1 VEDAGQSINPLVD
14 IGQVEGAFV
23 MGIGLWTSERVVYDP
38 ETGRKLS
45 AGTWN
50 YKPPVNRDIP
60 IDFRVALLKNAGH
73 SSGVYR
79 SKATGEPPLCMS
91 VSVLF
96 ALRHAL
102 DAARTEAGHPGWY
115 EMYGPATVEKLQ
127 QMTLT
132 SAEFFT
138 YHHIVSSSRM
148 IMVPELLGTK
158 LPM

>member
-1 VEDAGQSINPLVD
+1 MEDAGQSINPLVD

-45 AGTWN
+45 AGPWN

-79 SKATGEPPLCMS
+79 SKGN
-91 VSVLF
+91 
-96 ALRHAL
+96 ALETHRVARVHNRHRHAKEIS
-102 DAARTEAGHPGWY
+102 DA
-115 EMYGPATVEKLQ
+115 
-127 QMTLT
+127 
-132 SAEFFT
+132 
-138 YHHIVSSSRM
+138 
-148 IMVPELLGTK
+148 
-158 LPM
+158 